1 MVQNHSANCHQ
12 NLKIQASP
20 IHFPFTCLL
29 FCTTIQTISIFIY
42 TFINCVLFRQT
53 SSFCMMFIS
62 IVNTIRSVVAHHS
75 FYNKQNFP
83 RCATHI
89 LVTVTLSVKHQ

>member
-1 MVQNHSANCHQ
+1 MVQNHCANCHQ

-29 FCTTIQTISIFIY
+29 FCTTIQTISIFIH

-53 SSFCMMFIS
+53 GSFCMMFIS
-62 IVNTIRSVVAHHS
+62 IVNTIPSVVARQS
-75 FYNKQNFP
+75 FCNK
-83 RCATHI
+83 
-89 LVTVTLSVKHQ
+89 